1 MQFQRFIMLMLISGL
16 AGGSA
21 NAGSQAW
28 IIDEG
33 SSTVTAQ
40 YETTIETSG
49 TLIGDWDPDTN
60 PEGTQTRP
68 GLWGGSGNNPIDLS
82 VDQLSTGGGTFQPV
96 GAFGLSIDTD
106 LELIAIDGLALEM
119 AEGVS
124 IPFDNSIIMLYE
136 TFRSIGPDSLF
147 VGGFEVPVPLGS
159 GELTSWSFTM
169 EGVSSGL
176 LVESGEPGTWI
187 FAIPT
192 MLVVTAGGSVL
203 GVPVELPPTT
213 LPALI
218 SGTYVDTGDEHLV
231 LLDFNEQLG
240 DTQVL
245 DPPLELPDVPLELPT
260 IIPPGSTAGVILS
273 MVTDS
278 AGFLIGFD
286 AQVTAR
292 PDVQVVP
299 GDVTGDGHVNVDD
312 LLAVISSWGYCP
324 ECPADF
330 DGDGFVGVNELLF
343 VLQYWGN

>member
-1 MQFQRFIMLMLISGL
+1 MPFQRFIMLMFISGL
-16 AGGSA
+16 ASESA
-21 NAGSQAW
+21 NAGSLAW
-28 IIDEG
+28 IIDED

-40 YETTIETSG
+40 YETSIETSG
-49 TLIGDWDPDTN
+49 TLIGDWDSETN

-68 GLWGGSGNNPIDLS
+68 GLWGGSGNNPIGLS
-82 VDQLSTGGGTFQPV
+82 LDQLNTGGGAFQPV

-106 LELIAIDGLALEM
+106 LELVAIDGLVLEM
-119 AEGVS
+119 AEGGS
-124 IPFDNSIIMLYE
+124 IPFDSSIVMLYE
-136 TFRSIGPDSLF
+136 TFRSITPDSLF
-147 VGGFEVPVPLGS
+147 FGGFEVPLPLGS

-169 EGVSSGL
+169 EGTSTGL
-176 LVESGEPGTWI
+176 LVESGEAGTWL
-187 FAIPT
+187 FAIPA
-192 MLVVTAGGSVL
+192 MLVVTASGNVL
-203 GVPVELPPTT
+203 GVPVELPPTS
-213 LPALI
+213 LPVLI
-218 SGTYVDTGDEHLV
+218 NGSYVDTGDEHLV

-240 DTQVL
+240 DVQVF

-278 AGFLIGFD
+278 GSFLIGVD

-292 PDVQVVP
+292 PDVQAVP